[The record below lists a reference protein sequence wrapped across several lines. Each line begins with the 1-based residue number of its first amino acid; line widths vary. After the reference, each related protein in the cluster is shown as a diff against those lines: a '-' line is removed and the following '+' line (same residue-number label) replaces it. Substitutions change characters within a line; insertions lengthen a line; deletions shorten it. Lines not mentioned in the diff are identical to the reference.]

1 MASPQHVLFDE
12 SGSFKTGTVLSESD
26 ASMQVETAS
35 GKRIKLKSNAVILR
49 FSEPSPQEFLAR
61 ADGLADG
68 MDTGF
73 LWECA
78 GADEFAFED
87 LARDYYGHAPSAVE
101 SGAIL
106 VKLHGAPMYFY
117 RKGKGRYKPAPAETI
132 KAALEGLEKKKRIQQ
147 QIDAWAS
154 ELVEGRFPDALRP
167 LLPMILYKPDRNR
180 AEMKAVES
188 ACEQTGL
195 SVPKLIDRAGALPR
209 SSDYHLGRFLIEY
222 FPGGIGF
229 PAGAIARAPAEVS
242 AGLPRAQVL
251 AFSLDDHTTTEI
263 DDALS
268 VTRRPGGGLR
278 IGVHIAA
285 PALGFAPGS
294 PVDSVARERLSTVYM
309 PGNKITMLP
318 QPVIEAYSLVEGG
331 DRPALSLYVDV
342 REDDFTIERTHSAV
356 ELVPI
361 AANLRHGQLD
371 TVDGAFLAGET
382 PDVPFAAEL
391 HTLWRFALS
400 LEAARGKPSVSNDR
414 PDYSFYVDTDAQG
427 GETVRIVQRA
437 RGTPL
442 DKLVAELMI
451 LANSTWGKLLDD
463 NGLPAIYRVQA
474 AGKVR
479 MSTVA
484 GEHQG
489 LGISHYAWSSSPL
502 RRYVDLV
509 NQWQLVALLTGEAAP
524 FQRGSAELLAAV
536 SDFEATYNAY
546 GEFQDRMENYWCLR
560 WLLQEDVHTVG
571 AVVVRDNLLRFDR
584 LPYYARVPALPAMAP
599 GTGLELAIDSI
610 DLMDC
615 EIRLTFLRVAEA
627 AEPSAS

>member
-1 MASPQHVLFDE
+1 MASLQHVLFDE
-12 SGSFKTGTVLSESD
+12 SGAFKTGTVLSESD
-26 ASMQVETAS
+26 ASMQVETSS

-49 FSEPSPQEFLAR
+49 FADPSPQEFLAR
-61 ADGLADG
+61 AEGLAGG

-87 LARDYYGHAPSAVE
+87 LARDYYGRPPSALE

-132 KAALEGLEKKKRIQQ
+132 KAALEGLEKKKRIQAE
-147 QIDAWAS
+147 IDAWAG
-154 ELVEGRFPDALRP
+154 ELIEGRFPDVLRP
-167 LLPMILYKPDRNR
+167 LLPMFLYKPDRNR
-180 AEMKAVES
+180 AETRAVEK
-188 ACEQTGL
+188 ACEETGL
-195 SVPKLIDRAGALPR
+195 SIPKLLERAGALP
-209 SSDYHLGRFLIEY
+209 SSSKYHLGRFLFEY
-222 FPGGIGF
+222 FAKGTGF
-229 PAGAIARAPAEVS
+229 PPAATARAPAEVS
-242 AGLPRAQVL
+242 ADLPRAEVR

-268 VTRRPGGGLR
+268 VTRLPEGRLR

-294 PVDSVARERLSTVYM
+294 PVDAVARERLSTVYM

-318 QPVIEAYSLVEGG
+318 QPVIEAYSLIEGG

-342 REDDFTIERTHSAV
+342 REEDFAIERTHSVV

-361 AANLRHGQLD
+361 AANLRHSKLES
-371 TVDGAFLAGET
+371 VDGAFLAGEM
-382 PDVPFAAEL
+382 PDVPFANEL

-400 LEAARGKPSVSNDR
+400 LEAARGKPSVSGDR
-414 PDYSFYVDTDAQG
+414 PDYSFYVDTDAEG
-427 GETVRIVQRA
+427 KETVRIVQRA

-463 NGLPAIYRVQA
+463 NGLPAIYRVQTG
-474 AGKVR
+474 GKVR
-479 MSTVA
+479 MSTLA
-484 GEHQG
+484 AEHQG

-509 NQWQLVALLTGEAAP
+509 NQWQLVSLLTGEAAH

-560 WLLQEDVHTVG
+560 WLIQENVKVVT
-571 AVVVRDNLLRFDR
+571 ASVVRDNLLRFSN
-584 LPYYARVPALPAMAP
+584 LPYYARVPGLPAIAP
-599 GTGLELAIDSI
+599 GTVLELAVESI
-610 DLMDC
+610 DLMDV
-615 EIRLTFLRVAEA
+615 EIRLRPLRLPEVPAR
-627 AEPSAS
+627 